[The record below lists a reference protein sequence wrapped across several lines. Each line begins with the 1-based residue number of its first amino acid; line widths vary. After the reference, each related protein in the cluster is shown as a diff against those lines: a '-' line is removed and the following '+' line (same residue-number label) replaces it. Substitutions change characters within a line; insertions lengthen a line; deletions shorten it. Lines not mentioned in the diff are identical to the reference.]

1 MGRFSGWRTA
11 DIRRTAIYASTGWT
25 ERGAKS
31 IVAQHLIDGQRAE
44 SVAEQYLSRQ
54 GLTFIERNFRARG
67 GEIDLVMRAKDTLV
81 FVEVRFRAG
90 TGYGSPAESVNAAK
104 RKRLIRAAATYLST
118 RQVDPKLACRF
129 DVVGV
134 SSGDDIEW
142 IEDAF
147 EVN

>member
-1 MGRFSGWRTA
+1 MGSISGRRAADAGRTA
-11 DIRRTAIYASTGWT
+11 VRAAPGRAK
-25 ERGAKS
+25 RGAKP
-31 IVAQHLIDGQRAE
+31 IVAQHLIAGQRAE
-44 SVAEQYLSRQ
+44 SIAEQYLSRQ

-118 RQVDPKLACRF
+118 RQVEPKLACRF

-147 EVN
+147 EAN